1 MKVLVVNNA
10 APFQRGGAEELADH
24 LVAQLNAT
32 QGVQAELLRVPFSW
46 EPAGRLVDEILINQS
61 LRLHK
66 VDRVI
71 GLKFPAYLIPHD
83 NKVLWLLH
91 QFRQAYDLDVA
102 GQSHLGDDE
111 TGVALKRAIHTADNE
126 AFAQCRRIYC
136 NSPVTQDRLSRFNG
150 VAGEVLYPPL
160 NDAAL
165 FTGGDYGDYV
175 FAGGR
180 VGQGKRQH
188 LLIEAL
194 ALLPGSLRLVIA
206 GPPESPAYAD
216 RLRGLVE
223 AHGLG
228 DRVELRFGYHPRA
241 DIAAWVN
248 GALACAYLP
257 FDEDSLGYVTMEA
270 FAAGKA
276 VLTTTDSGGLLEM
289 VGAETGEVVE
299 PEAQA
304 LAEGLA
310 RLTSSARRAMSLG
323 AAAQNLWTA
332 KGVTWDHTVR
342 QLLE

>member
-32 QGVQAELLRVPFSW
+32 AGVEAELLRVPFSW
-46 EPAGRLVDEILINQS
+46 DPAERLVEEILIARG
-61 LRLHK
+61 LRLHN

-71 GLKFPAYLIPHD
+71 GLKFPAYLIPHPD
-83 NKVLWLLH
+83 KALWLLH

-102 GQSHLGDDE
+102 GQGHLGDDE
-111 TGVALKRAIHTADNE
+111 SGRAVKAAIRAADNQGFSE
-126 AFAQCRRIYC
+126 CRRIYC

-165 FTGGDYGDYV
+165 FTGGPYGDYV

-180 VGQGKRQH
+180 VGLGKRQH

-194 ALLPGSLRLVIA
+194 ALLPNGPRLVIA
-206 GPPESPAYAD
+206 GPPESLAYAD
-216 RLRGLVE
+216 RLRALVE
-223 AHGLG
+223 AHDLG
-228 DRVELRFGYHPRA
+228 DRVDLRFGYHPRA

-257 FDEDSLGYVTMEA
+257 YDEDSLGYVTMEA

-276 VLTTTDSGGLLEM
+276 VLTTSDSGGLLEI
-289 VGAETGEVVE
+289 VGPETGVVAA

-304 LAEGLA
+304 VAEGLDQ
-310 RLTSSARRAMSLG
+310 LTSVASRAMSLG

-342 QLLE
+342 KLLE